1 VIKRATGRKRKAP
14 ERIQRKHDRAGN
26 GPASS
31 RVATT
36 PVLLKVQ
43 KILQSSHRQKTAAS
57 GRAGS
62 PGVAVCLLRE
72 ADLNFSAL
80 KNSVTLREPDFSG

>member
-1 VIKRATGRKRKAP
+1 MS
-14 ERIQRKHDRAGN
+14 RAGN

-31 RVATT
+31 RVATN

-43 KILQSSHRQKTAAS
+43 KIFQLSHRQKTAAS

-62 PGVAVCLLRE
+62 PGSVVCFLRK

-80 KNSVTLREPDFSG
+80 KNSVTLRGPGFPWLTL